1 MSSAFSCPQC
11 SALVEMPPERL
22 ATTCPYCRSP
32 LVAATAEGARPDLVA
47 PFRLT
52 REQAGFRL
60 QQHLRAQHWSPNSI
74 RRQAAPGKL
83 EGVLL
88 PFWVHD
94 GIARSQ
100 WRARL
105 GLYYWRTVR
114 RGNKT
119 VRERETEWFECEG
132 SHVAE
137 FKDQLV
143 SASKGLPEKDANALE
158 PFDVGQAQPFEA
170 AMVAGWIAELPTIGR
185 EDAAGTAAEELR
197 EVERRAIA
205 RFVTADQVGSI
216 SNETTLDGVSVKL
229 ALLPAWLAT
238 YSHAG
243 KTLRLV
249 VNGQTGEVVG
259 KVPVSPAKVAAVV
272 IAGLVLVAAFILL
285 VVLTD

>member
-1 MSSAFSCPQC
+1 MAAASSCPQC
-11 SALVEMPPERL
+11 SALVEMPPDRL
-22 ATTCPYCRSP
+22 STTCPYCRSP
-32 LVAATAEGARPDLVA
+32 LVAATAEGTRPDVVA

-60 QQHLRAQHWSPNSI
+60 QQYLRARIWSPNSI
-74 RRQAAPGKL
+74 RRKAAPGKL

-94 GIARSQ
+94 GIARST
-100 WRARL
+100 WRASL

-119 VRERETEWFECEG
+119 VRKRETEWFASEG
-132 SHVAE
+132 SHVAA
-137 FKDQLV
+137 FQDHLV

-158 PFDVGQAQPFEA
+158 PFDLGQAKPFEA
-170 AMVAGWIAELPTIGR
+170 ALVAGWIAELPTIR
-185 EDAAGTAAEELR
+185 KEDAAVTAAVELR

-205 RFVTADQVGSI
+205 RFVTADQVAGLE
-216 SNETTLDGVSVKL
+216 NETTLEGVRVRL

-243 KTLRLV
+243 ATLRLL

-259 KVPVSPAKVAAVV
+259 KVPLSPGKMAAVALAAIGLAAV
-272 IAGLVLVAAFILL
+272 LVLLA
-285 VVLTD
+285 VLAD